1 MMAISKRI
9 IQLRGEG
16 TPQKSRRY
24 FTKTI
29 TTIAISKAM
38 MSPMRFI
45 LEGNVANGEPIKKPC
60 AVLPLL
66 VTINRGL

>member
-1 MMAISKRI
+1 M
-9 IQLRGEG
+9 
-16 TPQKSRRY
+16 KSRRY
-24 FTKTI
+24 FTSTI
-29 TTIAISKAM
+29 KIIAMIKAM